1 LLAARAAIDSK
12 TVWDGIV
19 HVFKIDGHPQARKA
33 YAWSSPI
40 EGSDKR
46 RFFAV
51 LHLPPVTSPV
61 DAVRAAIVAGERARQ

>member
-40 EGSDKR
+40 EGSGILLQKS
-46 RFFAV
+46 A
-51 LHLPPVTSPV
+51 
-61 DAVRAAIVAGERARQ
+61 AVRLIG